1 MRSMIVIGLTLLS
14 LLAGGCKEKTVFQPI
29 PYTYVFSFNML
40 PQGSTAFADSSTLS
54 GAEIRQAIVEQLD
67 GDFSL
72 EEITQNNVESLAY
85 VLIDTDQ
92 THAIIN
98 GDFRIRY
105 ANGAAADL
113 IDLEDVVLGEIL
125 GVPQS
130 VSLTDQNIAIVQQ
143 AVDEIIA
150 GSSISNITVSG
161 AGSTSH
167 LVNRF
172 IIEVRL
178 TITHVVEQ
186 KVEIFDPF

>member
-1 MRSMIVIGLTLLS
+1 MGALTPRTSKSKTWLALFGVVSVILLI
-14 LLAGGCKEKTVFQPI
+14 F
-29 PYTYVFSFNML
+29 ML
-40 PQGSTAFADSSTLS
+40 
-54 GAEIRQAIVEQLD
+54 
-67 GDFSL
+67 
-72 EEITQNNVESLAY
+72 SLAY